1 MHCSKLA
8 ASEKAQIKSQSNGGL
23 IDDSPSTSKQKCML
37 ISSSIRNGVGGMLAH
52 GESLLLERKEKK
64 KKKLKGK
71 MNIWKLQQRKGNAE
85 VLF

>member
-1 MHCSKLA
+1 
-8 ASEKAQIKSQSNGGL
+8 
-23 IDDSPSTSKQKCML
+23 ML